1 MMGLL
6 HLSRTC
12 TQVSFSSKLQ
22 TSQLG
27 LGYLVGQKRCL
38 QVFPMYCLVRNFSI
52 CLICASMI
60 CGLVQNVLESSISM
74 LGSFVH
80 LLM

>member
-6 HLSRTC
+6 HLRRTC
-12 TQVSFSSKLQ
+12 TQVSFSCKWQTSKLE
-22 TSQLG
+22 
-27 LGYLVGQKRCL
+27 LGYLVGRKRYL
-38 QVFPMYCLVRNFSI
+38 WIFSMYYPVQNFSN
-52 CLICASMI
+52 CLICASVI
-60 CGLVQNVLESSISM
+60 CGLVQNMLKSSLSM

>member
-6 HLSRTC
+6 HLMRTC
-12 TQVSFSSKLQ
+12 TQVSFSCKWQ

-27 LGYLVGQKRCL
+27 LGYLVDQKRCL
-38 QVFPMYCLVRNFSI
+38 QVFLMYCLVQNSSN
-52 CLICASMI
+52 CLICALVI
-60 CGLVQNVLESSISM
+60 CGLVQNVLESLLSM

-80 LLM
+80 LLI

>member
-1 MMGLL
+1 MGLL
-6 HLSRTC
+6 HLRRIC
-12 TQVSFSSKLQ
+12 TQVSFSCKWQ

-27 LGYLVGQKRCL
+27 LGYLVGQKRYL
-38 QVFPMYCLVRNFSI
+38 WIFPMYCLVQNFSN
-52 CLICASMI
+52 CLICPLVI
-60 CGLVQNVLESSISM
+60 CGLVQNVLESLLSM